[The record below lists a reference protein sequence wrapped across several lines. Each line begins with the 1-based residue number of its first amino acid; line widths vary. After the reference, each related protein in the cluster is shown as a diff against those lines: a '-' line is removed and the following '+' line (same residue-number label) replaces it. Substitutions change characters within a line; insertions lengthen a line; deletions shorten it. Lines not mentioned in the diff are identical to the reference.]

1 MSGKTL
7 YTLEQSEDGNN
18 LGTNNTRKELMR
30 MDRKQITL
38 RIPGKVYEALKDE
51 AADIGVSVNE
61 LIMLKANPLDI
72 HFDERMFSK

>member
-1 MSGKTL
+1 
-7 YTLEQSEDGNN
+7 
-18 LGTNNTRKELMR
+18 

-51 AADIGVSVNE
+51 AVDMGLSVNE